1 MQLTFRAKLLLILIT
16 AALSLVSVIAGS
28 ALLGLQQARD
38 LADVEGRMIPRLEF
52 GPRIETEF
60 DRLRQGMQDAVAA
73 QDSAALEAAD
83 QIRLHLFDLIARAGP
98 ALDAAAA
105 AQLRWTIQD
114 YYKDAESVSR
124 RLIAGETGELL
135 VDDIARMQERQRRAR
150 ELITKT
156 TRLDRQE
163 LSAGFAAVR
172 NATLRANR
180 FRLVMGLCGLGLSI
194 GLSVWAARGMLRILS
209 DISSGFA
216 RFATGDF
223 TGKIPVSS
231 NDELG
236 RIAKEA
242 NQMAASLSRLA
253 EQRDRADWLKAGEF
267 ELLSQIR
274 GELEPALL
282 AERALTVLSRR
293 IGARVGA
300 VYLSEDDGALVLSA
314 HHALSGESS
323 ELAVGEPARKFPK
336 GAGLLGQAALADDLL
351 VVDDVPD
358 GYLTVRSGL
367 GKAEPRCLV
376 FLPLRHLQKTLGVLE
391 FALFGPLSEQA
402 RELLASIREPLVV
415 ALEAAKSRVVLRE
428 LLEEAQQ
435 LAERLATQEEELR
448 VNNHE
453 LRAQQEELRTANE
466 ELEAQRGALRAQN
479 EELEDARRRLQQKA
493 EELSKVSSYKSQF
506 LANMSHELRTPL
518 NSMLLLSQLLSENE
532 GRNLTPKQ
540 VLHCKTIHSA
550 GEDLLALINQVLDLA
565 KIESGRQDVELEI
578 VALNDFVAYVR
589 RLFEPVA
596 QDKGVQLVTEIA
608 PDMPQSITTDRQR
621 VERILTNLLGNALK
635 FTDRGE
641 VSLRIERP
649 GSRAE
654 VPRSLAN
661 PTSAIAFV
669 VGDTGIG
676 IPAEAHERIF
686 APFEQV
692 ESRSDRRY
700 AGTGL
705 GLAITRESAQLLGGE
720 LMLESSSPKGS
731 IFVCYLPENSGR
743 NAAKAASDSGPPRVA
758 VVPDDRA
765 RLQSTAAHLL
775 VIEDDRVLSEQLVDI
790 AHACAFQV
798 LAASSGE
805 EGLKLAR
812 EYQPKG
818 ILLDV
823 KLPDI
828 DGWTVMDRLR
838 NDPRTRD
845 IPVHFLSGV
854 DAADRG
860 LALGAVGYLTK
871 PATHAELT
879 AAVRA
884 VAPLAVEHRRIL
896 VVEDSEDAAEAIVLL
911 LAREKLVA
919 TIARDAAHALS
930 LISQEEFACIVLD
943 LGLPDMDGTA
953 LLEALRERAP
963 ARPPPIIVHT
973 GRALTKQETRLL
985 ETYADSVVL
994 KDGHSSERLIE
1005 EVRLFVRHLEGRL
1018 PRPRKSDVSE
1028 VLRAADVSL
1037 AKVKVL
1043 IAEDD
1048 IRTVY
1053 ALSALLAGKGADVLV
1068 AENGR
1073 EALELLSRNTDVR
1086 AVLMDIMMPEMDGY
1100 EAMRRLRRDP
1110 RFEALPV
1117 IALTAK
1123 AMKGE
1128 RERCLE
1134 AGASDYL
1141 TKPVDSE
1148 RLLATLKDWLETET
1162 KHASGRY

>member
-1 MQLTFRAKLLLILIT
+1 LQLTFRAKLLLILIT
-16 AALSLVSVIAGS
+16 AGLSLVSVIAGS
-28 ALLGLQQARD
+28 ALLGVQQARD

-83 QIRLHLFDLIARAGP
+83 QGRLRLFELIAQAGP

-105 AQLRWTIQD
+105 AQLRWAIQD

-180 FRLVMGLCGLGLSI
+180 FRLVIGLCGLGLSI
-194 GLSVWAARGMLRILS
+194 GLSLWAARGMLRILS

-223 TGKIPVSS
+223 SGKIPVSS

-236 RIAKEA
+236 GVAREA

-253 EQRDRADWLKAGEF
+253 EHRDRADWLKAGQF

-274 GELEPALL
+274 GELEPAVL
-282 AERALTVLSRR
+282 AQRALTFLVRR
-293 IGARVGA
+293 IDARVGA
-300 VYLSEDDGALVLSA
+300 VYLSDDDGALVLRA
-314 HHALSGESS
+314 HHALSEKSGESGLEG
-323 ELAVGEPARKFPK
+323 ELARRFPK
-336 GAGLLGQAALADDLL
+336 GEGLLGQAALAEDL
-351 VVDDVPD
+351 VVVNDVPD
-358 GYLTVRSGL
+358 GYLKVRSGL
-367 GKAEPRCLV
+367 GEAAPRCLV
-376 FLPLRHLQKTLGVLE
+376 FLPLGHLSKTLGVLE
-391 FALFGPLSEQA
+391 FGLFGPISEQA

-453 LRAQQEELRTANE
+453 LRAQQEELRKANE

-479 EELEDARRRLQQKA
+479 EELEDARRKLQQKA

-565 KIESGRQDVELEI
+565 KIESGRQDVELEV
-578 VALNDFVAYVR
+578 VALADFVAYVR
-589 RLFEPVA
+589 RLFEPMA
-596 QDKGVQLVTEIA
+596 ADKGVALVTEIA
-608 PDMPQSITTDRQR
+608 PGMPESISTDRQR
-621 VERILTNLLGNALK
+621 VERILTNLVANALK
-635 FTDRGE
+635 FTDRGQ
-641 VSLRIERP
+641 VSLFIERP
-649 GSRAE
+649 GARADF
-654 VPRSLAN
+654 PRQLL
-661 PTSAIAFV
+661 SASNSIAFV

-676 IPAEAHERIF
+676 IPPEAHERIF

-720 LMLESSSPKGS
+720 LVLEKSSAEGS
-731 IFVCYLPENSGR
+731 VFVCYLPENSGR
-743 NAAKAASDSGPPRVA
+743 AGAKAKPDSGHPRVSA
-758 VVPDDRA
+758 VPDDRA
-765 RLQSTAAHLL
+765 RLESTAAHLL
-775 VIEDDRVLSEQLVDI
+775 LIEDDRVLSEQLVDI

-798 LAASSGE
+798 LAANSGE

-812 EYQPKG
+812 EYLPKG
-818 ILLDV
+818 IILDV

-838 NDPRTRD
+838 SDPRTRD
-845 IPVHFLSGV
+845 IPVHFISGV
-854 DAADRG
+854 DAAERG
-860 LALGAVGYLTK
+860 MALGAVGYLTK

-884 VAPLAVEHRRIL
+884 VAPLAAEHRRTL
-896 VVEDSEDAAEAIVLL
+896 VVEDSADAAQAIVELL
-911 LAREKLVA
+911 GREKLAA
-919 TIARDAAHALS
+919 TIAHDAAHALE
-930 LISQEEFACIVLD
+930 LISKEEFACIVLD

-994 KDGHSSERLIE
+994 KDGHSGERLIE
-1005 EVRLFVRHLEGRL
+1005 EVRLFVRHIEGRL
-1018 PRPRKSDVSE
+1018 PRDRKSDASE
-1028 VLRAADVSL
+1028 LLRAGDVSL
-1037 AKVKVL
+1037 SDVKVL
-1043 IAEDD
+1043 VAEDD

-1073 EALELLSRNTDVR
+1073 EALELLSRNGDVR

-1100 EAMRRLRRDP
+1100 EAMRRLRRDR
-1110 RFEALPV
+1110 RFETLPV

-1148 RLLATLKDWLETET
+1148 RLLATLKDWLDSEA
-1162 KHASGRY
+1162 KHAAR